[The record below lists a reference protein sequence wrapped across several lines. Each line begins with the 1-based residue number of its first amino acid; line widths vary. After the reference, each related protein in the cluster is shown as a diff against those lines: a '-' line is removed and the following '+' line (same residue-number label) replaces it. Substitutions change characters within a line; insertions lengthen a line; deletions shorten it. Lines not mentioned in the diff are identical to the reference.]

1 MGYAIILALVVALI
15 TFVSLLAVNNPN
27 DGSTTEG
34 MADYGVSNQGC
45 LGGCLMFPIILI
57 VRPFEFL
64 FSAFGTAASANDEAK
79 RRSIR
84 NMAIGSLITGL
95 IFGLLFF
102 IFALN

>member
-1 MGYAIILALVVALI
+1 MNLVIILSLAVALI
-15 TFVSLLAVNNPN
+15 TFVSLLAVSNPN

-45 LGGCLMFPIILI
+45 LGGCLMLPMILI

-64 FSAFGTAASANDEAK
+64 FSAFGTVASANDEAK

-84 NMAIGSLITGL
+84 NKAIGSLIVGL
-95 IFGLLFF
+95 IFGVLFF
-102 IFALN
+102 VFVLN

>member
-1 MGYAIILALVVALI
+1 MGYSIILAIVVSLI

-27 DGSTTEG
+27 DGSTTQG

-64 FSAFGTAASANDEAK
+64 FSAIGTATSAKDSEAIK
-79 RRSIR
+79 KIR
-84 NMAIGSLITGL
+84 NMAKESLVVGV
-95 IFGLLFF
+95 IFGVLFF
-102 IFALN
+102 FFAIN